1 MASGRFGVTPGYLRS
16 ARVIQIKVAQG
27 AKPGEGGQL
36 PGDKVTPYIASLRYS
51 VPGVTLISP
60 PPHHDIYS
68 IEDLAQLIFDLKQV
82 NPEALISVKLV
93 SEPGVGTIA
102 TGVAKA
108 YADFITISGYDG
120 GTGASPLTSVK
131 YAGTPWELGLAE
143 AQQALVSNGLRHKI
157 RLQTDGGLKT
167 GLDIIKA
174 AILGAES
181 FGFGTGP
188 MVALGCKY
196 LRICHLNNCATGV
209 ATQDET
215 LRRDHYHGLPERVMN
230 YFRFIAQETREL
242 MAQLGV
248 RKLTDL
254 IGRTDLLVRI
264 EGTTA
269 RQQKL
274 DLSDLLVSLVP
285 HEGAALFCSQ
295 TNPPFDKGE
304 LNRRILED
312 TRTCVQTQQSR
323 AFYYD
328 IRNTDRSVGAALS
341 GFVAELYG
349 NSGIA
354 ASPLKLHF
362 TGTAGQS
369 FGVWNAAGI
378 ELTLT
383 GDANDYVGKGMAGGQ
398 IVLHPH
404 PGSAFAA
411 HDTTI
416 AGNTCLYGATGGK
429 LYAAGR
435 AGERFAVRNSGAL
448 AVVEGVGDNGCEYM
462 TGGIVCVLGKT
473 GINFAAGMTGGFAY
487 LYDED
492 GTAAGRVNP
501 EMAETRDISGLPVL
515 QEHLRGML
523 EDHRRLTGSA
533 RADALLRDWT
543 EQAGRFIL
551 VKPKSADI
559 HALAGVTRHADTELR
574 IRHSKE
580 N

>member
-1 MASGRFGVTPGYLRS
+1 M
-16 ARVIQIKVAQG
+16 
-27 AKPGEGGQL
+27 
-36 PGDKVTPYIASLRYS
+36 
-51 VPGVTLISP
+51 
-60 PPHHDIYS
+60 
-68 IEDLAQLIFDLKQV
+68 
-82 NPEALISVKLV
+82 
-93 SEPGVGTIA
+93 
-102 TGVAKA
+102 AKA

-274 DLSDLLVSLVP
+274 DLSDLLVSPVP

-574 IRHSKE
+574 IRAQ
-580 N
+580 